1 MFFEPQAALTHN
13 YKHKIMLFFATS
25 YDRFK
30 CVKSFHYL
38 VVILKFETSYLLN
51 LIIIIYLFSN
61 VLGYEMIQATRAVKK
76 KYFLIFVEFQINI
89 HERCIGTRDAMTRCC
104 CILMLLF

>member
-1 MFFEPQAALTHN
+1 
-13 YKHKIMLFFATS
+13 MLFFATS

-38 VVILKFETSYLLN
+38 VVILKCETSYLLHFKN
-51 LIIIIYLFSN
+51 IFFSISN

-76 KYFLIFVEFQINI
+76 KYFLIFVEFLIKI
-89 HERCIGTRDAMTRCC
+89 HIRMQNAA
-104 CILMLLF
+104 L